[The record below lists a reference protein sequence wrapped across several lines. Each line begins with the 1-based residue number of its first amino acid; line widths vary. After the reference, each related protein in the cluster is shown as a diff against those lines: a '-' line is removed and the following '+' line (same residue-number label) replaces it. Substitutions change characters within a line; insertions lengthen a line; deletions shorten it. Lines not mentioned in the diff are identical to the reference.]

1 MNFQEFLTAS
11 STPDFWQQYRS
22 YCFVGTSYP
31 LLWFSKLFNSL
42 KENNILPIPYQ
53 RLFLETTE
61 RKVIDAALTQSILG
75 NYSFYWC
82 GALPSERETKQGTDL
97 ASMLASYDGPHTVA
111 FFVTKPPKNIA
122 SHALVIT
129 LPQELT
135 PEQIM
140 HLGQTNLLPDD
151 QVKKNFLKNMVQK
164 NVRLDVETCSLLLS
178 HLELIP
184 NAELATASN
193 FLETLTGSAPS
204 LSHLTEQFF
213 AKNAAQFFHL
223 WSKLH
228 HAYPDIFWIFFWAE
242 QTWRAHHV
250 IDALAEKNFV
260 QAKKIGYRLP
270 YAFMNR
276 DWKKSSTKELANA
289 YEFLYHL
296 DYALKTGSTFCALDL
311 FYIKYFT
318 GAFA

>member
-1 MNFQEFLTAS
+1 MNFQDFLIAAA
-11 STPDFWQQYRS
+11 TPDFWQRHRS
-22 YCFVGTSYP
+22 YCFVGNSYP
-31 LLWFSKLFNSL
+31 LLWFSKLFNTL
-42 KENNILPIPYQ
+42 KENNILPFSYQ
-53 RLFLETTE
+53 RLFLETAE
-61 RKVIDAALTQSILG
+61 RKTIDAALTQSMLG
-75 NYSFYWC
+75 NYSFFWC
-82 GALPSERETKQGTDL
+82 GALPSERENKQAGDL
-97 ASMLASYDGPHTVA
+97 ASMFACYAGPHTVA
-111 FFVTKPPKNIA
+111 FFVTKPPKNVA
-122 SHALVIT
+122 HSTLVIA

-135 PEQIM
+135 PEQII
-140 HLGQTNLLPDD
+140 HLGELNLSPQDRT
-151 QVKKNFLKNMVQK
+151 KKIFLKNMVQK
-164 NVRLDVETCSLLLS
+164 NVHLDVETCSLVLS

-184 NAELATASN
+184 SSELTNAID
-193 FLETLTGSAPS
+193 FFDTLTGSAPS
-204 LSHLTEQFF
+204 LTHLTEQFF
-213 AKNAAQFFHL
+213 SKNAAQFFHL

-228 HAYPDIFWIFFWAE
+228 QAYPDIFWIFFWAE